1 MKNFLFILTL
11 LFGML
16 LFSPQEEV
24 ESDNIAV
31 AQKEAVMKEK
41 GSADVQYYLN
51 VLSTDLKESKG
62 LTARRTVQS
71 TNNTFHLRTLKI
83 AEKVLQD
90 IRLKE
95 MNAQRKVLENVS
107 ECQTINLSTLLCRM
121 GEHQKIKA
129 TPASLRPCQE
139 RHAFSS
145 DCRHCLSH

>member
-121 GEHQKIKA
+121 
-129 TPASLRPCQE
+129 C
-139 RHAFSS
+139 
-145 DCRHCLSH
+145 